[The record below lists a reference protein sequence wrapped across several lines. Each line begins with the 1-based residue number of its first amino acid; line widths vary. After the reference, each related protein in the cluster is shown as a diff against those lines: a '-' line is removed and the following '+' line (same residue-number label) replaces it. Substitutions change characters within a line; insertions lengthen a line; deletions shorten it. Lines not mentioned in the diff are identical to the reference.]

1 MSDQKTCSNGHLFD
15 DNLDVCP
22 YCPAETVVEGDTQLD
37 TGGDTNGG
45 LDKTEVLSTDN
56 PDRTLIHKAE
66 SEAAASDSGSS
77 HGRKLVGWLVTF
89 TWNKE
94 GQDYQLREG
103 KTLIGADNKS
113 DIILGDSEV
122 SAHHCTILYRSEKFR
137 LKDEFSTN
145 GTLVNDIEIDTQVEL
160 NDGDKITVGKTELL
174 FRAI

>member
-15 DNLDVCP
+15 NTLEVCP

-37 TGGDTNGG
+37 KNADSTGD
-45 LDKTEVLSTDN
+45 LDKTEILSGDN

-66 SEAAASDSGSS
+66 SEPSASGPGTY
-77 HGRKLVGWLVTF
+77 HGRKLVGWLVSF

-103 KTLIGADNKS
+103 KTIIGADNKC
-113 DIILGDSEV
+113 DIMLGDKEV
-122 SAHHCTILYRSEKFR
+122 SGHHSTVLYRSGKFK

-145 GTLVNDIEIDTQVEL
+145 GTLVNDIEIDTQAEL
-160 NDGDKITVGKTELL
+160 KDGDKITVGKTELL

>member
-1 MSDQKTCSNGHLFD
+1 MSDKKKCSNGHLFD
-15 DNLDVCP
+15 DNLDECP
-22 YCPAETVVEGDTQLD
+22 YCPAETIVEGDAQLD
-37 TGGDTNGG
+37 TDSDSSSD
-45 LDKTEVLSTDN
+45 LDKTEILSGDN

-66 SEAAASDSGSS
+66 SEPSASDSGSS
-77 HGRKLVGWLVTF
+77 HGRKLVGWLVSF

-94 GQDYQLREG
+94 GQDYRLLEG

-122 SAHHCTILYRSEKFR
+122 SAHHCTILYRSGKFR

-145 GTLVNDIEIDTQVEL
+145 GTLVNDIEIDSQAEL
-160 NDGDKITVGKTELL
+160 NDGDKITVGKTEFL

>member
-22 YCPAETVVEGDTQLD
+22 YCPVETIVEGETQLD
-37 TGGDTNGG
+37 TAADTNGG

-66 SEAAASDSGSS
+66 SEPSASDSGSS
-77 HGRKLVGWLVTF
+77 QGRKLVGWLVCF

-94 GQDYQLREG
+94 GQDYQLRAG

-113 DIILGDSEV
+113 DIILGDSEA
-122 SAHHCTILYRSEKFR
+122 SAHHCTILYRSGKFR

-145 GTLVNDIEIDTQVEL
+145 GTLVNDIEIDTQAEL

>member
-15 DNLDVCP
+15 DNLDECP
-22 YCPAETVVEGDTQLD
+22 YCPAETMVEGDTQLD
-37 TGGDTNGG
+37 GDPTSIG
-45 LDKTEVLSTDN
+45 DPVKTEVLSTDN

-66 SEAAASDSGSS
+66 SESSASDSGSS
-77 HGRKLVGWLVTF
+77 HGRKLVGWLVSF

-94 GQDYQLREG
+94 GQDYRLREG

-122 SAHHCTILYRSEKFR
+122 SAHHCTILYRSGKFR

-145 GTLVNDIEIDTQVEL
+145 GTLVNDIEIDSQAEL
-160 NDGDKITVGKTELL
+160 NDGDKITVGKTEFL

>member
-1 MSDQKTCSNGHLFD
+1 MSDQKTCKNGHFFNN
-15 DNLDVCP
+15 NLDECP
-22 YCPAETVVEGDTQLD
+22 HCPVETIVEGETQLD
-37 TGGDTNGG
+37 TEADTNGG

-77 HGRKLVGWLVTF
+77 QGRKLVGWLVSF

-113 DIILGDSEV
+113 DIRLGDSEI
-122 SAHHCTILYRSEKFR
+122 SAHHCTILYRSGKFK

-145 GTLVNDIEIDTQVEL
+145 GTLVNDIEIDTQAEL
-160 NDGDKITVGKTELL
+160 NDGDKITVGKPDFL